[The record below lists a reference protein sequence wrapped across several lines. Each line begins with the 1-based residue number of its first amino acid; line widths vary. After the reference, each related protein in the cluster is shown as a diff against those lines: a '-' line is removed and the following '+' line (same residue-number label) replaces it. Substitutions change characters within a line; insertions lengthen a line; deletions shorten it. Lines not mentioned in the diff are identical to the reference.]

1 MDSVKVIKTKN
12 ESGSPTE
19 NPVESKKESK
29 PNAWT
34 NHVKSYCIENGIS
47 YREALRSDECKKL
60 YRESKSR

>member
-1 MDSVKVIKTKN
+1 MEPVKVIKTKN
-12 ESGSPTE
+12 ESE
-19 NPVESKKESK
+19 NPVESKAKESK